1 MTNKNNNLETV
12 TCNVVKDLLPL
23 YSEELCSE
31 DSADLVKT
39 HLETCESCKK
49 LLENL
54 PLTEKE
60 QKSAPDEAKTM
71 RKLNRRMKRSKRS
84 IILLLIALVL
94 VVAPVLLLTINIYV
108 QNRNLPSFET
118 LARSRETKGYLKLL
132 KNDDLDT
139 FMAYVGE
146 VYLMDSVYTSENV
159 EELRTALN
167 EYTNNSK
174 ISSYKVHS
182 HYSTDFFGDPKD
194 LVTFTPIVTDVTL
207 TCENGTELE
216 FNFSSIPLRFLA
228 SSF

>member
-84 IILLLIALVL
+84 IILLLIAWGDVSCPRSPMFPRDLCAIL
-94 VVAPVLLLTINIYV
+94 SMGLSCALL
-108 QNRNLPSFET
+108 
-118 LARSRETKGYLKLL
+118 
-132 KNDDLDT
+132 
-139 FMAYVGE
+139 
-146 VYLMDSVYTSENV
+146 DS
-159 EELRTALN
+159 
-167 EYTNNSK
+167 
-174 ISSYKVHS
+174 
-182 HYSTDFFGDPKD
+182 
-194 LVTFTPIVTDVTL
+194 
-207 TCENGTELE
+207 
-216 FNFSSIPLRFLA
+216 
-228 SSF
+228 